1 MDLETQIDL
10 DITAYVW
17 DIQNGTF
24 SDYDLSEYRR
34 ICTLT
39 KGLEKPSPRMLQFLA
54 RGCHC
59 RKRKVPAD
67 ENSQVNR
74 RFSNNIGS

>member
-34 ICTLT
+34 ICTLI

-54 RGCHC
+54 RD
-59 RKRKVPAD
+59 VIA
-67 ENSQVNR
+67 ENEKCLQTK
-74 RFSNNIGS
+74 IAK